1 MVPTMLRSALNP
13 VRVDRPMM
21 CRGGE
26 HVGEMAPIARSESD
40 GELYK
45 LAVGGDRAAVEAIV
59 DRHHGDL
66 LLYLRSK
73 TSVVAVAEDAVAEAW
88 LRFFRH
94 LKDAAERPE
103 RALNKPESVRFW
115 LYRTAVNALND
126 HFRSASRQSELS
138 ERVTSEA
145 KTQGQTAFEPD
156 ELAGLEGE
164 ARRSAL
170 RGAFTHLSERCRE
183 LLSLLATDPPLS
195 YTEISELTG
204 RPVGAIGPTRQ
215 RCLSSLRRQMGV
227 GQ

>member
-1 MVPTMLRSALNP
+1 MVPIIVRSAPSNSANA
-13 VRVDRPMM
+13 VRPMM
-21 CRGGE
+21 SRGGE
-26 HVGEMAPIARSESD
+26 MARLNRSESD

-45 LAVGGDRAAVEAIV
+45 LAVAGDRAAVEVIV

-73 TSVVAVAEDAVAEAW
+73 TRVVAAAEDAVAEAW

-94 LKDAAERPE
+94 LKDAAENPD

-126 HFRSASRQSELS
+126 HFRSSGRQSELS

-145 KTQGQTAFEPD
+145 RAHGSTAYEQD

-164 ARRSAL
+164 ERRSAL
-170 RGAFTHLSERCRE
+170 RDAFGRLNERCRE
-183 LLSLLATDPPLS
+183 LLALLSTDPPLS
-195 YTEISELTG
+195 YTDISELTG
-204 RPVGAIGPTRQ
+204 RPVGSIGPTRQ
-215 RCLSSLRRQMGV
+215 RCLASLRQEMGV
-227 GQ
+227 TA